1 MSENKKT
8 KLNYIVE
15 MQPKEYGPE
24 DFDYSEKAEQNLS
37 DAENIQPSLAH
48 SVKNLAT
55 DIVTPAVGGKLAGK
69 IIGKIVGNV
78 AIKSVQEAAKETA
91 QNVAQKAAQQKVK
104 TPRFSKSFS
113 KVASKVAED
122 SNKHTDEL
130 MDLLDENKRIATSF
144 ANREISPR
152 KAISTILKNTER
164 EAEIG
169 PNFVEDVYAVLAKD
183 SKKSPRAVKRALKNF
198 VKKNENNLNDV
209 ILLAAKDSV
218 TFGHSIRV
226 GKLAKKVGIEAG
238 LTEEAAE
245 KLAQAAF
252 LHDIGKLGTPARV
265 VNSTAKFSEHPE
277 LRDIINSHDVI
288 GEEILEKVNPYWANI
303 AKQHH
308 PNNGHGTSNDSQLVT
323 ITDLYDAITSPRS
336 YKTDNDK
343 NFALNNERGIPYNIG
358 KGETTEEYLDILKRL
373 DKKGLLPEY
382 YEVEDDLA
390 DIFPALRA
398 NKLKDKIR
406 KEYERT
412 GSIDGIIAGLAAGL
426 SLSVLDADKG
436 GVLPTDLPSISEIK
450 EYFIPSSRDKKELID
465 DINLWY
471 KKGLFENKPEA
482 IKAIANTDFSK
493 SKEVIKLWKELAKIN
508 NSRN

>member
-37 DAENIQPSLAH
+37 EAENIKPSLAH

-55 DIVTPAVGGKLAGK
+55 DIATPAIGGKLAGK
-69 IIGKIVGNV
+69 IIGKIAGSV
-78 AIKSVQEAAKETA
+78 AIKSA
-91 QNVAQKAAQQKVK
+91 QKAIQKAAQQKGK
-104 TPRFSKSFS
+104 APEFSKSFS
-113 KVASKVAED
+113 KAASKVAEY

-130 MDLLDENKRIATSF
+130 NELLDENKKIATSF

-152 KAISTILKNTER
+152 KALSTILKNTEK

-198 VKKNENNLNDV
+198 IKKNENNLNDV

-226 GKLAKKVGIEAG
+226 GKLAKKVALEAG

-245 KLAQAAF
+245 NLAQAAF

-265 VNSTAKFSEHPE
+265 VNSTARFSEHPE

-288 GEEILEKVNPYWANI
+288 GGEILEKVNPYWANI

-336 YKTDNDK
+336 YKKDNDK
-343 NFALNNERGIPYNIG
+343 KFALTNEKGIPYNIG
-358 KGETTEEYLDILKRL
+358 IGETTEEYLDILKRL

-382 YEVEDDLA
+382 YEVENDLA

-436 GVLPTDLPSISEIK
+436 GVLPTDLPSISEVK

-465 DINLWY
+465 DISNWY

-482 IKAIANTDFSK
+482 IKAIANTDFSNT
-493 SKEVIKLWKELAKIN
+493 KEVRKLWKDLAKIN
-508 NSRN
+508 NSHN

>member
-8 KLNYIVE
+8 KLNYMVE
-15 MQPKEYGPE
+15 MPPKEYGPE

-55 DIVTPAVGGKLAGK
+55 DIATPAIGGKLVGK
-69 IIGKIVGNV
+69 IIGKVVANS
-78 AIKSVQEAAKETA
+78 AIKSVQEAAQKS
-91 QNVAQKAAQQKVK
+91 AQKSAQQKVK
-104 TPRFSKSFS
+104 APKFSKSFS

-122 SNKHTDEL
+122 SNKHTDKL
-130 MDLLDENKRIATSF
+130 MDILDENKKIATSF
-144 ANREISPR
+144 ANKEISPR
-152 KAISTILKNTER
+152 KALSTILKNTER

-183 SKKSPRAVKRALKNF
+183 SKKSPRAVKKALKNF

-226 GKLAKKVGIEAG
+226 GKLAKQVALEAG

-245 KLAQAAF
+245 NLAQAAF

-288 GEEILEKVNPYWANI
+288 GGEILEKVDPYWANI

-336 YKTDNDK
+336 YKKDNDK
-343 NFALNNERGIPYNIG
+343 NYALTNERGIPYNIG
-358 KGETTEEYLDILKRL
+358 NGETTEEYLDILKRL

-412 GSIDGIIAGLAAGL
+412 GSIDGIITGLAAGL
-426 SLSVLDADKG
+426 SLSVLDKDKG

-465 DINLWY
+465 DISNWY

-493 SKEVIKLWKELAKIN
+493 KEEVRKLWKELAKIN
-508 NSRN
+508 NSHN

>member
-1 MSENKKT
+1 MNENKKT

-15 MQPKEYGPE
+15 VQPKEYGPE
-24 DFDYSEKAEQNLS
+24 DFDYSEKAEQKLS
-37 DAENIQPSLAH
+37 EAENIEPSLAH
-48 SVKNLAT
+48 SIKNLAT
-55 DIVTPAVGGKLAGK
+55 DIATPAIGGKLAGK
-69 IIGKIVGNV
+69 VIGKIIGNK
-78 AIKSVQEAAKETA
+78 AIKAAQESI
-91 QNVAQKAAQQKVK
+91 QKAAQQKGK
-104 TPRFSKSFS
+104 APEFSKSFS
-113 KVASKVAED
+113 KAASKVAEN
-122 SNKHTDEL
+122 SNKRTDKLNEI
-130 MDLLDENKRIATSF
+130 LDENKKIATSF

-152 KAISTILKNTER
+152 KALSTILKNTEK

-183 SKKSPRAVKRALKNF
+183 SKKSPKAVKRALKNF

-226 GKLAKKVGIEAG
+226 GKLAKKVGLEAG

-245 KLAQAAF
+245 ELAQAAF

-288 GEEILEKVNPYWANI
+288 GGEILENVNPYWANI

-336 YKTDNDK
+336 YKKDNDK
-343 NFALNNERGIPYNIG
+343 KFALTDKDGIPYNIG
-358 KGETTEEYLDILKRL
+358 KGETTEEYLDILKSL

-382 YEVEDDLA
+382 YEVENDLA

-398 NKLKDKIR
+398 NKLKDQIR

-412 GSIDGIIAGLAAGL
+412 GSIDGAIAGLAAGL
-426 SLSVLDADKG
+426 LVQELDPDKG
-436 GVLPTDLPSISEIK
+436 GVLPTDLPSVSEIK

-493 SKEVIKLWKELAKIN
+493 SKEVRKLWKELAKIN
-508 NSRN
+508 NSHN

>member
-15 MQPKEYGPE
+15 IQPKEYGPE

-37 DAENIQPSLAH
+37 DAENIRPSLAH
-48 SVKNLAT
+48 SVKNLAV
-55 DIVTPAVGGKLAGK
+55 DIATPAIGGKVLGK
-69 IIGKIVGNV
+69 LIGKGVASA
-78 AIKSVQEAAKETA
+78 AIKS
-91 QNVAQKAAQQKVK
+91 AQKGKGSGLSSSV
-104 TPRFSKSFS
+104 SK
-113 KVASKVAED
+113 KIAED

-130 MDLLDENKRIATSF
+130 KDILEENKRIATSF
-144 ANREISPR
+144 ANREISPS
-152 KAISTILKNTER
+152 KALSTILKNTER
-164 EAEIG
+164 EAEVG
-169 PNFVEDVYAVLAKD
+169 PNFVEDVYAILAKD
-183 SKKSPRAVKRALKNF
+183 SKKSPRAVKKALKNF
-198 VKKNENNLNDV
+198 IKKNENNLNDV

-226 GKLAKKVGIEAG
+226 GKLAKKVALEAG

-252 LHDIGKLGTPARV
+252 VHDMGKIGIPDRV
-265 VNSTAKFSEHPE
+265 VNSTARFSEHPE
-277 LRDIINSHDVI
+277 LRDIINSHSDI
-288 GEEILEKVNPYWANI
+288 GGEIFEKVNPYWSKI
-303 AKQHH
+303 AMEHH
-308 PNNGHGTSNDSQLVT
+308 PAHSHGTSNDSQLVT
-323 ITDLYDAITSPRS
+323 ITDLYDAITSARS
-336 YKTDNDK
+336 YKTDHDK
-343 NFALNNERGIPYNIG
+343 KFALTNERGISYNIRL
-358 KGETTEEYLDILKRL
+358 GETTEEYLDILKSL

-382 YEVEDDLA
+382 YEVENDLA

-412 GSIDGIIAGLAAGL
+412 GSIDGTITGLATGL
-426 SLSVLDADKG
+426 SLSVLDPDKG
-436 GVLPTDLPSISEIK
+436 GVLPTDLPSVSEIK

-465 DINLWY
+465 DISSWY

-493 SKEVIKLWKELAKIN
+493 SKEVRKLWKDLAKITN
-508 NSRN
+508 NHN

>member
-15 MQPKEYGPE
+15 VQPKEYGPE

-37 DAENIQPSLAH
+37 EAENIQPSLAH

-55 DIVTPAVGGKLAGK
+55 DIATPAIGGKVLGK
-69 IIGKIVGNV
+69 LIGKGV
-78 AIKSVQEAAKETA
+78 ASAAIRS
-91 QNVAQKAAQQKVK
+91 AQKGKGSGLLGGV
-104 TPRFSKSFS
+104 SK
-113 KVASKVAED
+113 KIAED

-130 MDLLDENKRIATSF
+130 KDILGENKRIATSF
-144 ANREISPR
+144 ANREISPS
-152 KAISTILKNTER
+152 KALSTILKNTER

-169 PNFVEDVYAVLAKD
+169 PNFVEDVYAILAKD

-226 GKLAKKVGIEAG
+226 GKLAKKVALEAG

-252 LHDIGKLGTPARV
+252 VHDMGKIGIPDRV
-265 VNSTAKFSEHPE
+265 VNSTARFSEHPE
-277 LRDIINSHDVI
+277 LRDIINSHDTI
-288 GEEILEKVNPYWANI
+288 GGEIFEKVNPYWSKI
-303 AKQHH
+303 AKEHH
-308 PNNGHGTSNDSQLVT
+308 PTHGHGKSNDSQLVT
-323 ITDLYDAITSPRS
+323 ITDLYDAITSSRS
-336 YKTDNDK
+336 YKTDHDK
-343 NFALNNERGIPYNIG
+343 KFALTNERGIPYNIG
-358 KGETTEEYLDILKRL
+358 LGETTEEYLDILKRL

-382 YEVEDDLA
+382 YEVENDLA

-406 KEYERT
+406 KHYERT
-412 GSIDGIIAGLAAGL
+412 GSIDGIIAGMAAGL
-426 SLSVLDADKG
+426 SLDVLDADKG

-465 DINLWY
+465 DISNWY

-493 SKEVIKLWKELAKIN
+493 SKEVRKLWRDLAKIN
-508 NSRN
+508 NSHN